1 MKKFVLIL
9 LTIMSV
15 ILFIGMF
22 HDQYGKIISKI
33 TYIWVIFLVIY
44 SYLINKKVESNN
56 KQEYTNFFFTLSW
69 PADGIHKLLLRTK
82 KVTQKQKI
90 NYKGFLNLL
99 TRMKFKVHPRRRRF
113 ILWFFYFLEI
123 CNSPTKRRLHLRFF
137 VLGIPCFSSW

>member
-44 SYLINKKVESNN
+44 FNLINKKVESNN
-56 KQEYTNFFFTLSW
+56 K
-69 PADGIHKLLLRTK
+69 
-82 KVTQKQKI
+82 
-90 NYKGFLNLL
+90 
-99 TRMKFKVHPRRRRF
+99 
-113 ILWFFYFLEI
+113 
-123 CNSPTKRRLHLRFF
+123 
-137 VLGIPCFSSW
+137 